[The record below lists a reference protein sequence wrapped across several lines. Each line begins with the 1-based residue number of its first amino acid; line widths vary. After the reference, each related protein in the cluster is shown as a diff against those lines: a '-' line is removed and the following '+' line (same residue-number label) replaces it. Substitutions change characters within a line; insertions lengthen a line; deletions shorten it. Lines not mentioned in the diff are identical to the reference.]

1 MIGRPTPHGS
11 PAGLFFVD
19 AEFAEHV
26 ASLAWYQHSGY
37 WSSRIQGKTVLLH
50 RFVWELKY
58 GAAPEMLDH
67 INRIRCDC
75 RISNLRP
82 ATKSLNG
89 RNMTRRRTKYHGLPR
104 GVWFRPTFRK
114 PYVVEIKIHGRRCA
128 LGSYATVEE
137 ASAAYEAA
145 AARAISVEEVAARSR
160 FEHG

>member
-1 MIGRPTPHGS
+1 MIGQRTAHGGVS
-11 PAGLFFVD
+11 IMFVVDSELAD
-19 AEFAEHV
+19 AV
-26 ASLAWYQHSGY
+26 SCRR
-37 WSSRIQGKTVLLH
+37 WSSSNGYLVGNRDGRPVHLH

-58 GAAPEMLDH
+58 GALPEMLDH
-67 INRIRCDC
+67 INQIRWDC
-75 RISNLRP
+75 RIANLRP

-128 LGSYATVEE
+128 LGSYTTVEE

-145 AARAISVEEVAARSR
+145 AAKAISVEEFAARSR